1 MHGGRSDAGTVIEET
16 HKHEY
21 ISVPQPP
28 PPPGWMPAPPQ
39 NLEVVTD
46 TKVVERRSP
55 SPHHHHHHSNPIIID
70 AGRPIETSDPVTVG
84 SLALVAPRQGTRDE
98 RAIRNEIKALEA
110 EKEALRFERR
120 AERDFRKADRI
131 RRGHRSSETD
141 LVLYE
146 QDTYVRPGEE
156 VTLVK
161 RERISEPEG
170 GVRIEKDRKGRM
182 SITVPKYI
190 R

>member
-1 MHGGRSDAGTVIEET
+1 MIT
-16 HKHEY
+16 
-21 ISVPQPP
+21 VPQPP
-28 PPPGWMPAPPQ
+28 APPGVPNPPPQ

-46 TKVVERRSP
+46 TKIVERRSP
-55 SPHHHHHHSNPIIID
+55 SPHHHHHHHHSNPVIVD
-70 AGRPIETSDPVTVG
+70 ARPAESSDPIIVG
-84 SLALVAPRQGTRDE
+84 PLALAGPRHNSRDE
-98 RAIRNEIKALEA
+98 RSIRNEIRALEA

-120 AERDFRKADRI
+120 AERAR

-156 VTLVK
+156 VTIVK
-161 RERISEPEG
+161 RERVAEPEG

-182 SITVPKYI
+182 SINVPKYL